1 MPHYAPILSG
11 VYVAIFDLPRP
22 RTIAIG
28 RLGRFRFSAGRYLYV
43 GSAQRNLQQRLA
55 RHARRRKPLRW
66 HIDYLACHARFV
78 GALIFE
84 APGDLECRLAAM
96 LARSCARPVDGFGA
110 SDCRCGGHVFLTC
123 QPSSCIAVGPRN
135 RLHCLPRP
143 MLYNPI
149 ADAGARSSAGRATD
163 F

>member
-1 MPHYAPILSG
+1 MKRLSLCRNWQFMPHSAPILSG

-66 HIDYLACHARFV
+66 HIDYLACQARFV

-110 SDCRCGGHVFLTC
+110 SDCRCGGHLFFTNA
-123 QPSSCIAVGPRN
+123 QPGKRTGQRAPTPARRLGRGSTSS
-135 RLHCLPRP
+135 
-143 MLYNPI
+143 
-149 ADAGARSSAGRATD
+149 S
-163 F
+163 